1 MYQIKI
7 NQKFQFKTAQQKGEI
22 FINDQAV
29 TLDMVKIDENHF
41 HLIYQHCSYKAEVL
55 SMNFVEKILRIK
67 VNQNIYDLEIR
78 DQYDELLKN
87 LGLENLNARKIKEI
101 KAPMPGL
108 VLKIIVKEG
117 DVVKKGENLLVLEAM
132 KMENMIKAPAD
143 VIIQKIKVKSG
154 EKVEKNQ
161 LLMVLD

>member
-7 NQKFQFKTAQQKGEI
+7 NQKFQFKTEVQKGEVLVD
-22 FINDQAV
+22 DQTVAI
-29 TLDMVKIDENHF
+29 DMVKIDENHF
-41 HLIYQHCSYKAEVL
+41 HLIYNDQSYNAEVL
-55 SMNFVEKILRIK
+55 SVDTKEKVMKIK

-87 LGLENLNARKIKEI
+87 LGLENLNANKVKEI

-108 VLKIIVKEG
+108 VLKIVVNEG

-143 VIIQKIKVKSG
+143 VVIQKIKVKSG

-161 LLMVLD
+161 LLILLD